1 MQQQWTKWD
10 TALWVQRFR
19 YELAKRIAKR
29 KRERRENV
37 RRFVVE
43 GGCVLWRLKQSVRT
57 MQRRAEFSAALAR
70 ATDVKLVVGAN
81 GTRFDGWI
89 SADSEKVLDLLDRP
103 AWERAFANK
112 RLKHVLAEHVFE
124 HLTFSGALMGL
135 RLIHEMLEPGGTLRF
150 AVPDAYHPSSYY
162 RYMVRPGGHEPAA
175 KEHQYFWSIEDIP
188 VVEQATG
195 FRAEPLEYFDS
206 EGSFHAVPFT
216 DERGYIRRC
225 SRHYVPNTSPYADW
239 DNSRIAATVP
249 ERIRGAFEARGLT
262 YTSLLV
268 DFVKD

>member
-1 MQQQWTKWD
+1 
-10 TALWVQRFR
+10 L
-19 YELAKRIAKR
+19 L
-29 KRERRENV
+29 RRLDQIST
-37 RRFVVE
+37 
-43 GGCVLWRLKQSVRT
+43 GGILWRLKQSVANIRHR
-57 MQRRAEFSAALAR
+57 MQRRADFRAALAR
-70 ATDVKLVVGAN
+70 ATDVKLVVGAS

-89 SADSEKVLDLLDRP
+89 SADSEKELDLLDRP

-124 HLTFSGALMGL
+124 HLTFSDALQGL
-135 RLIHEMLEPGGTLRF
+135 GLIHEMLEPGETLRF
-150 AVPDAYHPSSYY
+150 AVPDGYHPSAYY

-175 KEHQYFWSIEDIP
+175 RGHQYFWSIEDIP

-216 DERGYIRRC
+216 DERGYVRRC
-225 SRHYVPNTSPYADW
+225 SRHYAPTFRYGDW

-249 ERIRGAFEARGLT
+249 ERIRSAFEARGLT

>member
-1 MQQQWTKWD
+1 MS
-10 TALWVQRFR
+10 
-19 YELAKRIAKR
+19 KRLP
-29 KRERRENV
+29 
-37 RRFVVE
+37 
-43 GGCVLWRLKQSVRT
+43 GGMLWRLRRAVANVRDT
-57 MQRRAEFSAALAR
+57 MQRRAEFGAALAR

-89 SADSEKVLDLLDRP
+89 SADSEKELDLLDRR
-103 AWERAFANK
+103 AWERAFASK
-112 RLKHVLAEHVFE
+112 RLRHVLAEHVFE
-124 HLTFSGALMGL
+124 HLTFSGALRGL
-135 RLIHEMLEPGGTLRF
+135 GLIHEMLEPGGTLRF

-175 KEHQYFWSIEDIP
+175 REHQYFWSIEDIA
-188 VVEQATG
+188 VVEGATG

-216 DERGYIRRC
+216 DERGYVHRC
-225 SRHYVPNTSPYADW
+225 SRHYRPRDDSADR
-239 DNSRIAATVP
+239 DYRQIAATVP
-249 ERIRGAFEARGLT
+249 ERIRGDVEARGLT

>member
-1 MQQQWTKWD
+1 M
-10 TALWVQRFR
+10 
-19 YELAKRIAKR
+19 
-29 KRERRENV
+29 
-37 RRFVVE
+37 
-43 GGCVLWRLKQSVRT
+43 LWRLKHSVANIRHT
-57 MQRRAEFSAALAR
+57 MQRRAQFRAALAR
-70 ATDVKLVVGAN
+70 TTDVRLVVGAG

-89 SADSEKVLDLLDRP
+89 SADSEKELDLLDRP
-103 AWERAFANK
+103 AWRRAFANK

-124 HLTFSGALMGL
+124 HLAFADALKGL

-150 AVPDAYHPSSYY
+150 AVPDAYHPSPYY

-175 KEHQYFWSIEDIP
+175 REHQYFWSIEDIP

-206 EGSFHAVPFT
+206 EGYFHAVPFT

-225 SRHYVPNTSPYADW
+225 SCHYAPGLGYSDW
-239 DNSRIAATVP
+239 DHSRVAATVP
-249 ERIRGAFEARGLT
+249 ERIRGAFEARGLI

-268 DFVKD
+268 DFVKDRLHPALSTSSNPPGLTP